1 MTLVAQLRPRPT
13 LTRRSACL
21 PSIPDADY
29 WMVWVSFAKLQLSAD
44 AEAVTWLRR
53 GLESNHNYP
62 LGHFH
67 LAAAQA
73 LLGSQSEARA
83 AAQAGLALD
92 PTFTMRRYRAG
103 ASRGPKVRRLI
114 FVDEPLLEAT
124 APSARAGHLWH
135 ESISGK
141 SLAWVLGENFKLFAD
156 GSWITACQRL
166 HHDKVGNGSPRCVP

>member
-62 LGHFH
+62 NGHFA

-83 AAQAGLALD
+83 AAQAGLALN
-92 PTFTMRRYRAG
+92 PTFKCAAIALAYRVTTRFTSPA
-103 ASRGPKVRRLI
+103 ASAFVRGCASP
-114 FVDEPLLEAT
+114 E
-124 APSARAGHLWH
+124 
-135 ESISGK
+135 
-141 SLAWVLGENFKLFAD
+141 
-156 GSWITACQRL
+156 CQRG
-166 HHDKVGNGSPRCVP
+166 DDRFGVIS

>member
-73 LLGSQSEARA
+73 LLGSPSEARA

-92 PTFTMRRYRAG
+92 PTFTIRRYRAAISSDNPIYLAG
-103 ASRGPKVRRLI
+103 RERIYEGMRIAGVP
-114 FVDEPLLEAT
+114 EAFD
-124 APSARAGHLWH
+124 
-135 ESISGK
+135 
-141 SLAWVLGENFKLFAD
+141 V
-156 GSWITACQRL
+156 
-166 HHDKVGNGSPRCVP
+166 